1 MGVNVSQGML
11 DYISALQPACDLPDK
26 GRKLVVLGS
35 TGSIGQNVLR
45 IAGDHPQQL
54 HIIGLAGGE
63 NIHLLAEQARLWQP
77 SVLGV
82 KTSSLAGEL
91 RALLP
96 PEYRPEIVSG
106 EQGYVQMA
114 SSPDADI
121 VVSAQVGA
129 AGLAPTLA
137 AVRQGRVVALANKET
152 LVTAG
157 PLIMQAVADNGVK
170 LYPVDSEHSAIFQSL
185 EGHRFCD
192 VKRLILTASGGPFL
206 DKGLKQLESVTPE
219 EALLHPKW
227 DMGQK
232 ISIDSA
238 TMMNKGLEVIEAR
251 WLFDLDASRIAVHI
265 HPQSIIHSMVEYV
278 DGSVIAQMGIPDMKT
293 PIAYALSYPERLPLE
308 LPPLDLCQLGQLTFS
323 QPDLERF
330 RCLGLAYQAL
340 ATGGTA
346 PAVLNAANEV
356 AVASFL
362 RGEISF
368 LDIARIIDGALQ
380 GHSVIEPDHVD
391 VVLRADRW
399 GRERASRI
407 IHSLN

>member
-1 MGVNVSQGML
+1 MKTVS
-11 DYISALQPACDLPDK
+11 I
-26 GRKLVVLGS
+26 LGS
-35 TGSIGQNVLR
+35 TGSIGVSTLEVISAYPDRYNVAALT
-45 IAGDHPQQL
+45 
-54 HIIGLAGGE
+54 GGRNME
-63 NIHLLAEQARLWQP
+63 LLASQVRQFRPKLVAVFSDKEAR
-77 SVLGV
+77 
-82 KTSSLAGEL
+82 SLADILG
-91 RALLP
+91 ADS
-96 PEYRPEIVSG
+96 PEILCG
-106 EQGYVQMA
+106 LEGLINCAGY
-114 SSPDADI
+114 PDADI
-121 VVSAQVGA
+121 VVSSIVGA
-129 AGLAPTLA
+129 AGLVPTMA
-137 AVRQGRVVALANKET
+137 AIKAGKDVALANKET

-157 PLIMQAVADNGVK
+157 ALIMQAVADNGVK

-219 EALLHPKW
+219 EALLHPRW

-278 DGSVIAQMGIPDMKT
+278 DGSVIAQLGIPDMKT

-323 QPDLERF
+323 EPDLEKF

-340 ATGGTA
+340 DAGGTA
-346 PAVLNAANEV
+346 PAVLNAANEM

-362 RGEISF
+362 RGEISL

-380 GHSVIEPDHVD
+380 DHSVVEPDHVD